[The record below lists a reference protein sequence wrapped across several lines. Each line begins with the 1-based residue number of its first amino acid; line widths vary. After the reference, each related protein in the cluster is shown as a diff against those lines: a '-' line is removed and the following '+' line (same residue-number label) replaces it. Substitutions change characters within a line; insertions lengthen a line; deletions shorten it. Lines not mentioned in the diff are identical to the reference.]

1 MYICWGQS
9 CLLRCGIPVHNVPS
23 PGLSPNL
30 LPLPSARRA
39 KGCGRQALQLQH
51 GHRGLEG
58 PRWWQAE
65 RGHTRLPDLHP
76 AQEHGE
82 RRPPS
87 LYILIILFLF
97 MCFSINFVCPGGSA
111 PILQPTIEVQ
121 YWKSWSD
128 LLQRY
133 RTPARHKIQNTG
145 RNCGGNE
152 ATHYTY
158 CIVILIPIQSY
169 IGGCPDQ
176 EGRWHPVPASDCEDP
191 GRSPLQTWR
200 GPQVSGTN
208 SAQIPL
214 FLWCCNIGI
223 CYLPHKKMFM
233 FMKMIH
239 CVEIFCCCAVLLPPS
254 DASPQLSPGADI

>member
-1 MYICWGQS
+1 MANFRFWTMVKVDLISAVSRSHSNVINTVSLTFSPMYISWGQS

-39 KGCGRQALQLQH
+39 AGCGRQALQLQH
-51 GHRGLEG
+51 GHRGLAG

-152 ATHYTY
+152 ATHV
-158 CIVILIPIQSY
+158 VILI
-169 IGGCPDQ
+169 
-176 EGRWHPVPASDCEDP
+176 
-191 GRSPLQTWR
+191 
-200 GPQVSGTN
+200 
-208 SAQIPL
+208 
-214 FLWCCNIGI
+214 
-223 CYLPHKKMFM
+223 
-233 FMKMIH
+233 
-239 CVEIFCCCAVLLPPS
+239 
-254 DASPQLSPGADI
+254 